1 MVPFRLSFRGI
12 LQDQRVPSLV
22 GLLEGLLLAVT
33 SFRILSRVGDLSRK
47 IRTGILVIGG
57 GVSGLSVGWELS
69 RTGFSD
75 YLILE
80 LHKQVGGNAVGG
92 KIQGLP
98 HPWGAHYL
106 PIPNKESVLV
116 RELLLDLGVIEGK
129 RSAGRRRYPSPI

>member
-12 LQDQRVPSLV
+12 LQDPRVPSLV
-22 GLLEGLLLAVT
+22 GLLGGLLLARHLIQN
-33 SFRILSRVGDLSRK
+33 SFEGGRSARK

-80 LHKQVGGNAVGG
+80 LHKQMGGNAVGG

-116 RELLLDLGVIEGK
+116 RELLLDIGVIEGK
-129 RSAGRRRYPSPI
+129 EARGGDDTPPRF